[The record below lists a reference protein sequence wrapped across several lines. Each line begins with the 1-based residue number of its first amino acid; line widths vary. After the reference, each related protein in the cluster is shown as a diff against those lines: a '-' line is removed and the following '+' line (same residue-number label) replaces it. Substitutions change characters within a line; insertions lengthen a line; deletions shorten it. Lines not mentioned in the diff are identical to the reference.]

1 MRIFSGKTTFGGET
15 TAKTMAGGTI
25 MATKFQRVVALTLSV
40 IFVIGCFF
48 VPVSAADTAKEEL
61 SETSKAIAN
70 AKELLGLIS
79 YEEYEKKY
87 SDETLYPKAEAS
99 IVISGRDYDKASTT
113 ALVAEVGGAKYD
125 NVDALAVDASG
136 KLVYKVDVP
145 KTAKYGIRI
154 KYWPTIEEDIPTGDG
169 KTITKSKDTSIQRIF
184 RINGTVPFSEAYYI
198 TLNKL
203 WRTQYE
209 VEAVDGRPFK
219 TDIDK
224 NEIRAPIVMDPEW
237 LEYSMKDV
245 DGFYKDCF
253 AFVLE
258 EGTNEL
264 SFDGVS
270 EPIVIESVELYPLED
285 FPSYKEY
292 SDKFAGEKKGTSV
305 KKIEAEFPAY
315 TSTNTIYPIED
326 RSSAVTSPCDTT
338 RTLLNTIGGDKWQ
351 VAMQT
356 VGYTFTVESSGM
368 YNIVP
373 RYRQNIN
380 DGMYSSRVLY
390 IYSDDSVKPGDKGY
404 YNGVPFDEARELRFN
419 YSSDWQADPI
429 RYGIV
434 DKDNGVTYV
443 DCEFYF
449 EAGVEYTI
457 EFEVALGTMSSIV
470 RKVDA
475 SLTVIN
481 DAYLNIMKLTGADP
495 DEYRDYYFSSVMPD
509 TVIDLI
515 IQSSVI
521 SKIANEL
528 TALAGIKSSNV
539 ATLEKVAWLL
549 DRMGSDPEGEIAKNL
564 KQLKSYIGSL
574 GTWLSDAKTQPL
586 EFDYIMI
593 QSAEEELPTAKANFF
608 QYAWHEIKS
617 FIQSFFRN
625 YDRMGAT
632 EIDAD
637 METIEV
643 WLATGRDQTQ
653 VMRNLINNDF
663 TPTTNIAVDLK
674 LVAGSTLLPSIL
686 AGRGPDVYI
695 GLGDDSVINYAIRGA
710 LIEVEEMEG
719 FKDLLYYKVD
729 NNYNTLYDDNGEPIV
744 NPNAYFNDAA
754 MYVLGI
760 PDADNFMHYY
770 GLPETQN
777 FPMMF
782 IRTDIL
788 ADLGIDCLDTWDDLR
803 EAATVLSQNSM
814 TIGLNNDYKIFLY
827 QMGGTLFADE
837 GMRINLDSNI
847 ALDSFETMCD
857 LFTQYSFPYKF
868 DFVNRFRTGEMPI
881 GIASYNG
888 TYNHL
893 VVFATELRGLWE
905 FVPLPGIKTVNAD
918 GTSSINN
925 VSVSSVS
932 AIVMIHGCEN
942 EKSAWEFMKWHSGS
956 DFQINYSNEMVAIL
970 GDSAKHAT
978 ANIKAL
984 KSMPWTN
991 KEYTN
996 LIAQFDNLASIP
1008 NYPGAY
1014 IIGRYTKFAFLNAYN
1029 DAANPVNELLGY
1041 VTTINKE
1048 ITRKR
1053 NEFGL
1058 ETVDIGETLASK
1070 RYGQLMDALSSKD
1083 DKLNYD
1089 NSLRISDA
1097 DRQKYAAELEAIK
1110 NALKAI
1116 DENATFTAYCET
1128 EYIDALRIAGE
1139 ALAKACS
1146 ADVIALNDKIHG
1158 DAAKAM
1164 AKVKFETLKN
1174 AGDGEHLT
1182 AVSQYRDVLSTII
1195 NKSAQKD
1202 SGIRE
1207 DITAEQILMA
1217 TVCKYVADCV
1227 DALVEYQASY
1237 PID

>member
-1 MRIFSGKTTFGGET
+1 
-15 TAKTMAGGTI
+15 
-25 MATKFQRVVALTLSV
+25 MATKFQRVVALMLSA

-48 VPVSAADTAKEEL
+48 VPVSAADTGSEM

-87 SDETLYPKAEAS
+87 SDETLYPKAEAD
-99 IVISGRDYDKASTT
+99 IVISGRDYDKTSTT
-113 ALVAEVGGAKYD
+113 ALVAEVGGEKYD
-125 NVDALAVDASG
+125 GVDGLAVDASG
-136 KLVYKVDVP
+136 KLVYKVNIP
-145 KTAKYGIRI
+145 KTAKYTIRI
-154 KYWPTIEEDIPTGDG
+154 RYWPTIEESISVADG
-169 KTITKSKDTSIQRIF
+169 KTIEKSKDTSIQRIF
-184 RINGTVPFSEAYYI
+184 RINNNVPFSEAYYI
-198 TLNKL
+198 TLNKM
-203 WRTQYE
+203 WRTDYIEDPAQFDKNTLS
-209 VEAVDGRPFK
+209 DGTVRPFK
-219 TDIDK
+219 LDIDN
-224 NEIRAPIVMDPEW
+224 NEIRASILMAPEW
-237 LEYSMKDV
+237 RQYTLKDV

-253 AFVLE
+253 EFVLE
-258 EGTNEL
+258 AGENEL
-264 SFDGVS
+264 SFEGVS
-270 EPIVIESVELYPLED
+270 EPMVIESITLCPIDVL
-285 FPSYKEY
+285 PSYDEY
-292 SDKFAGEKKGTSV
+292 SAKYVGEKKGTSV
-305 KKIEAEFPAY
+305 VKIEAELPAY

-356 VGYTFTVESSGM
+356 VGYTFKVEESGM
-368 YNIVP
+368 YNIIP

-390 IYSDDSVKPGDKGY
+390 IYSDESVKPGDKGY
-404 YNGVPFDEARELRFN
+404 YDGVPFDEARELRFN
-419 YSSDWQADPI
+419 YSSDWQTDPL

-434 DKDNGVTYV
+434 GKADGEKTIEYIN
-443 DCEFYF
+443 CEFYF

-457 EFEVALGTMSSIV
+457 EFEVALGTMSDIV
-470 RKVDA
+470 RKVDS
-475 SLTVIN
+475 SLTTIN
-481 DAYLNIMKLTGADP
+481 NAYLNIMKLTGAEP
-495 DEYRDYYFSSVMPD
+495 DENRDYSFSSVMPD

-515 IQSSVI
+515 IQSTI
-521 SKIANEL
+521 IKKIAAEL
-528 TALAGIKSSNV
+528 TSLAGVKSSNV
-539 ATLEKVAWLL
+539 ATLEKVGWLL
-549 DRMGSDPEGEIAKNL
+549 ERMGSDPETEIAKNL

-586 EFDYIMI
+586 GLDYIMI
-593 QSAEEELPTAKANFF
+593 QSSEEKMPTAKANFF
-608 QYAWHEIKS
+608 QSAWHEIKS

-625 YDRMGAT
+625 YDRMGASDVA
-632 EIDAD
+632 ENMD
-637 METIEV
+637 TIEV
-643 WLATGRDQTQ
+643 WMSSGRDQTQ
-653 VMRNLINNDF
+653 VMRNLINNEF
-663 TPTTNIAVDLK
+663 TPSTNIAVDLK
-674 LVAGSTLLPSIL
+674 LVAGGTLLPSIL
-686 AGRGPDVYI
+686 SGRGPDVYV

-710 LIEVEEMEG
+710 LVEVEDMKG
-719 FKDLLYYKVD
+719 FTDLLYYKVD
-729 NNYNTLYDDNGEPIV
+729 NNYNTLYDENGDPIV
-744 NPNAYFNDAA
+744 NPIANFNDAA

-788 ADLGIDCLDTWDDLR
+788 ADLGIECLDTWDDLR

-814 TIGLNNDYKIFLY
+814 TIGLSNDYKIFLY

-837 GMRINLDSNI
+837 GMRINLDSNV

-857 LFTQYSFPYKF
+857 LFTQYSFPYKY

-893 VVFATELRGLWE
+893 IVFATELRGLWE
-905 FVPLPGIKTVNAD
+905 FVPLPGIETVDAN
-918 GTSSINN
+918 GNKSINN

-932 AIVMIHGCEN
+932 AIVMIHGVEN
-942 EKSAWEFMKWHSGS
+942 KEAAWEFMKWHSGS
-956 DFQINYSNEMVAIL
+956 DCQINYSNEMVAIL

-996 LIAQFDNLASIP
+996 LISQFDNLASIP

-1041 VTTINKE
+1041 IATINKE

-1058 ETVDIGETLASK
+1058 ETLEVGETLASK
-1070 RYGQLMDALSSKD
+1070 RFGQMMDAFSEEG

-1089 NSLRISDA
+1089 TSLRLSDA
-1097 DRQKYAAELEAIK
+1097 DKKKYASEIEAVK
-1110 NALKAI
+1110 KALMTI
-1116 DENATFTAYCET
+1116 DEKASFSVYCET
-1128 EYIDALRIAGE
+1128 EYINALRNAGE

-1146 ADVIALNDKIHG
+1146 ADIIAINEKLSA
-1158 DAAKAM
+1158 DAQAM

-1174 AGDGEHLT
+1174 AEDGKYLT

-1195 NKSAQKD
+1195 HKSSEKD
-1202 SGIRE
+1202 SGIKE
-1207 DITAEQILMA
+1207 NITAEQILLA
-1217 TVCKYVADCV
+1217 TVCEYIEECA
-1227 DALVEYQASY
+1227 DALAAYQASY